1 MVFRR
6 FGFGTGSGLELEIEI
21 GERDCIG
28 ELGLGRKSGERSLRG
43 GGADGPYMRR
53 EPSKT
58 MTKRQYARLETGP
71 ERCLYDRG
79 L

>member
-1 MVFRR
+1 MGGTSTYARLVLLR
-6 FGFGTGSGLELEIEI
+6 FDFGAGSGIELEIEI

-53 EPSKT
+53 ERSDT
-58 MTKRQYARLETGP
+58 LRIDATRTLG
-71 ERCLYDRG
+71 D
-79 L
+79 